1 MKSDYAWSSLERAR
15 NDAMVFSAPGN
26 FLLVED
32 EPHKKTSRAD
42 QRVKM
47 LLSNIDLC
55 YVATLKEIK
64 LFAGLFRR

>member
-1 MKSDYAWSSLERAR
+1 
-15 NDAMVFSAPGN
+15 MVFSAPGN

-64 LFAGLFRR
+64 LFAGPFRR